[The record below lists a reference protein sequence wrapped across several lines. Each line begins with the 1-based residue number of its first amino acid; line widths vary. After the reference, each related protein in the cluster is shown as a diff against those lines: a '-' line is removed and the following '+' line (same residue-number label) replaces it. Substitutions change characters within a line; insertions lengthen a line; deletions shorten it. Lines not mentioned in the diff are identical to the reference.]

1 MGDNAKSDDSLKFI
15 LDEKV
20 VAKNIFKG
28 NVEDVIDLPEKRY
41 SINKVAFG
49 NINSYRCSGIW
60 INNLVYLKRLEKVQI
75 FVDAAHIRII
85 SKDRKSAQRKM
96 MRGLHSRLR
105 K

>member
-1 MGDNAKSDDSLKFI
+1 M
-15 LDEKV
+15 
-20 VAKNIFKG
+20 
-28 NVEDVIDLPEKRY
+28 
-41 SINKVAFG
+41 
-49 NINSYRCSGIW
+49 
-60 INNLVYLKRLEKVQI
+60 QI